1 MKIEI
6 VKPIAGRGD
15 FVAGFQREFALDR
28 GMQVEVKDEMAV
40 KWLASGIAKPVK
52 TVPESAV
59 LNTLEAAVRPRPV
72 AKPRKGAR

>member
-15 FVAGFQREFALDR
+15 FVAGSAREFALDR

-40 KWLASGIAKPVK
+40 KWIASGIAKPVESA
-52 TVPESAV
+52 PESAM
-59 LNTLEAAVRPRPV
+59 LKTPETTMRPRAA
-72 AKPRKGAR
+72 AKSRKGVR